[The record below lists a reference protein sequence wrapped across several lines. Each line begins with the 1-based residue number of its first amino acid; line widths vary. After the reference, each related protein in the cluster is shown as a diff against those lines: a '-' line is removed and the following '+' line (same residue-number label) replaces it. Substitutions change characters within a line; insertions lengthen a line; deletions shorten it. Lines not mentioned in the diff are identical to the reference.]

1 MKNIEPFFY
10 HTDMFYSTK
19 EFGKSC
25 RGITSSESLGERSL
39 MSKYL
44 ACSSMCEI
52 YVIQASQ
59 THLHNVR
66 DVSRVLQQN
75 HFRISNETRPGNRIS
90 KRISAL
96 QSISQMYKPQYK
108 TYIVTF
114 EWSEEDDKST

>member
-1 MKNIEPFFY
+1 
-10 HTDMFYSTK
+10 MFYSTK

-75 HFRISNETRPGNRIS
+75 HFRISNETRSGYERGYHLFNPLVVGAN
-90 KRISAL
+90 L
-96 QSISQMYKPQYK
+96 K
-108 TYIVTF
+108 TNIYCNF
-114 EWSEEDDKST
+114 